1 MMITRKKTA
10 LRTLVILERH
20 RTGPGMIA
28 TCLGAA
34 AVAFG
39 MMAATAHSATVS
51 FRDLARLDA
60 VPDGYRIT
68 GHTVAQ
74 HQWGDTWGAPD
85 AFRELYQGGRIGE
98 QWLLVRA
105 EPSVADVRLVDLVG
119 PAGGTDPGS
128 PVAPVPAPGAFF
140 AMLGALGALF
150 VIGWRRIR
158 YGEWS

>member
-1 MMITRKKTA
+1 MITRKKTA

-20 RTGPGMIA
+20 RAGPGMIA

-34 AVAFG
+34 AIAFA

-74 HQWGDTWGAPD
+74 RQWGDTWGAPD
-85 AFRELYQGGRIGE
+85 AFREMYQGGRNGE
-98 QWLLVRA
+98 QWLLVSA
-105 EPSVADVRLVDLVG
+105 EPAKADVRLVDLVG
-119 PAGGTDPGS
+119 PGGGGTDPGS
-128 PVAPVPAPGAFF
+128 PVAPVPLPGAFF
-140 AMLGALGALF
+140 AMLGALGFLASLA
-150 VIGWRRIR
+150 WRRIVR
-158 YGEWS
+158 